1 MAYET
6 ILYEKANKIV
16 RITLN
21 RPEKLN
27 ALSTQLRFEVSD
39 AIKEAGLDDDVRV
52 VIIKGAGRAFSA
64 GYDVSGGVPAATREE
79 YLEQGQKQTIRRDI
93 DNMMTTILD
102 PWNTV
107 WNSRKPV
114 ISQVHGYCLAGGT
127 DFVLHTD
134 IIVCAEDAQFG
145 YPAVRA
151 MGTPPTHMWT
161 YLVGPQWAKYILL
174 TGNSIDG
181 KTAERIGLV
190 WKAVP
195 ADKLDEEVNHLAET
209 IAKVPY
215 GLLAVHKR
223 IVNIAVEMM
232 GRSLV
237 QQLAVEGDAIGHL
250 DPMAI
255 EFGEIAAEKGIKA
268 AFEWRDSKFDDYRT
282 SEAAKEARERRGR
295 A

>member
-6 ILYEKANKIV
+6 ILYEKTDGIA

-27 ALSTQLRFEVSD
+27 ALNNKLRTELID
-39 AIKEAGLDDDVRV
+39 AVNDSGRDADVRV
-52 VIIKGAGRAFSA
+52 IVIKGAGRAFSS
-64 GYDVSGGVPAATREE
+64 GYDIGGGGGSGGREE
-79 YLEQGQKQTIRRDI
+79 GARKSQVSSIQRDI
-93 DNMMTTILD
+93 DGMMDGIVE
-102 PWNTV
+102 PWTRL

-127 DFVLHTD
+127 DLALHTD
-134 IIVCAEDAQFG
+134 MVVCADDAQFG
-145 YPAVRA
+145 FPAGRA
-151 MGTPPTHMWT
+151 MGTLPTHMWT
-161 YLVGPQWAKYILL
+161 YLVGPQWAKYVLF

-181 KTAERIGLV
+181 KTAERIGLA
-190 WKAVP
+190 WKSVP
-195 ADKLDEEVNHLAET
+195 ADQLEDEVNRLAET

-223 IVNIAVEMM
+223 IVNITIEMM

-250 DPMAI
+250 DPMAL
-255 EFGEIAAEKGIKA
+255 EFSQIAATKGLKEA
-268 AFEWRDSKFDDYRT
+268 LNWRDGKFADYRT
-282 SEAAKEARERRGR
+282 SAGGKESTG
-295 A
+295 

>member
-6 ILYEKANKIV
+6 IIYDKANRISK
-16 RITLN
+16 ITLN

-27 ALSTQLRFEVSD
+27 ALSSQLRSEIVD
-39 AIKEAGLDDDVRV
+39 AVKDSERDDGINVIV
-52 VIIKGAGRAFSA
+52 VKGAGRAFSA
-64 GYDVSGGVPAATREE
+64 GYDVGGTNQLMGKEE
-79 YLEQGQKQTIRRDI
+79 YMSRRHEQTIRRDI
-93 DNMMTTILD
+93 DSMLSEVVD
-102 PWNTV
+102 VWNTL
-107 WNSRKPV
+107 WKCRKPI

-134 IIVCAEDAQFG
+134 IIVCTEDAQFG

-151 MGTPPTHMWT
+151 MGSPPTHMWT

-174 TGNSIDG
+174 TGLSVDG

-195 ADKLDEEVNHLAET
+195 ADKLEEEVSRLAET

-215 GLLAVHKR
+215 GLLALHKR
-223 IVNIAVEMM
+223 IVNISLEMM

-237 QQLAVEGDAIGHL
+237 QQLAAEGDAIGHL
-250 DPMAI
+250 DPTVI
-255 EFGEIAAEKGIKA
+255 EFNEIAATQGIKA
-268 AFEWRDSKFDDYRT
+268 AFEWRDSKFNDYRAT
-282 SEAAKEARERRGR
+282 GSSS
-295 A
+295 

>member
-6 ILYEKANKIV
+6 ILCDKANGIA

-27 ALSTQLRFEVSD
+27 ALSIKLRTELIDAVSD
-39 AIKEAGLDDDVRV
+39 SGRDDAIRV
-52 VIIKGAGRAFSA
+52 IIIKGAGRAFSS
-64 GYDVSGGVPAATREE
+64 GYDIGGSGGASAGKERMEKSQVSSI
-79 YLEQGQKQTIRRDI
+79 QRDI
-93 DNMMTTILD
+93 DSMMDGIIE
-102 PWNTV
+102 PWTRL

-127 DFVLHTD
+127 DLALHTD
-134 IIVCAEDAQFG
+134 IVVCADDAQFG
-145 YPAVRA
+145 MPAGRA
-151 MGTPPTHMWT
+151 MGTLPTHMWT
-161 YLVGPQWAKYILL
+161 YLAGPQWAKYILF

-190 WKAVP
+190 WKSVP
-195 ADKLDEEVNHLAET
+195 AGQLDDEVNRLAET

-223 IVNIAVEMM
+223 IVNITMEMM

-237 QQLAVEGDAIGHL
+237 QQLALEGDAIGHL
-250 DPMAI
+250 DPMAV
-255 EFGEIAAEKGIKA
+255 EFSQIAATKGLKEA
-268 AFEWRDSKFDDYRT
+268 LNWRDGKFADYRT
-282 SEAAKEARERRGR
+282 SSEATEGTS
-295 A
+295 